1 MAMPIDTLLVLF
13 YESLVVC
20 SGGVLFS
27 SVLHFGVAIQF
38 VRPLGR
44 FLRPLYLMIVS
55 MFASY
60 PAWRL
65 VV

>member
-20 SGGVLFS
+20 SGGVFS